1 MPSRESRRLKQR
13 TKKDETVTEFERTK
27 KRSPVLWIFSVILL
41 VIIVVTFVGVPVAGR
56 MGSSGRIVFGSY
68 DKREIS
74 YTPGNYLSMQKDSIA
89 KELDITGS
97 TGEQNLQIQALR
109 VWRGAFERTVIH
121 TGILMEAEK
130 SGLTVS
136 EDLIDK
142 SIAKYG
148 PYSVNGEFSIE
159 LYNETPNAEKFAT
172 RKVFKEDLIH
182 GQYVEDQ
189 TSNQKISSK
198 EVDFIAKMMA
208 NEKRFEYVSFP
219 LEKYPV
225 DEVVS
230 YGTANS
236 ALFKKMRLSKITIS
250 SSESDA
256 KTVLKQLK
264 ENGNLFADIARN
276 QSKDSYADKG
286 GDMGY
291 RYYYSLK
298 QDMENPEDADKIFAL
313 KQGEL
318 SDIVKAAPAGWTIYR
333 CEEDASDADLSK
345 PEEIEVVRSYMN
357 TFERGKIEDYFV
369 AQGNKFKSKALTDGF
384 RQAGSA
390 YNASVHTTDFF
401 AINYGNISLDT
412 QYGRIPF
419 FKPLRTEDGDT
430 TLSGA
435 MSNENALK
443 AMFSLKPM
451 EISDPLII
459 NDYVVVVQAIESRT
473 ASDEELSG
481 VRLYYPYL
489 VNSLRQEEL
498 ASMYLYSKK
507 LKDNFYPVFEKY
519 FLPQS

>member
-1 MPSRESRRLKQR
+1 
-13 TKKDETVTEFERTK
+13 
-27 KRSPVLWIFSVILL
+27 
-41 VIIVVTFVGVPVAGR
+41 
-56 MGSSGRIVFGSY
+56 
-68 DKREIS
+68 
-74 YTPGNYLSMQKDSIA
+74 
-89 KELDITGS
+89 
-97 TGEQNLQIQALR
+97 
-109 VWRGAFERTVIH
+109 
-121 TGILMEAEK
+121 
-130 SGLTVS
+130 
-136 EDLIDK
+136 
-142 SIAKYG
+142 
-148 PYSVNGEFSIE
+148 
-159 LYNETPNAEKFAT
+159 
-172 RKVFKEDLIH
+172 
-182 GQYVEDQ
+182 
-189 TSNQKISSK
+189 
-198 EVDFIAKMMA
+198 
-208 NEKRFEYVSFP
+208 
-219 LEKYPV
+219 
-225 DEVVS
+225 
-230 YGTANS
+230 
-236 ALFKKMRLSKITIS
+236 
-250 SSESDA
+250 
-256 KTVLKQLK
+256 
-264 ENGNLFADIARN
+264 
-276 QSKDSYADKG
+276 
-286 GDMGY
+286 
-291 RYYYSLK
+291 
-298 QDMENPEDADKIFAL
+298 
-313 KQGEL
+313 
-318 SDIVKAAPAGWTIYR
+318 
-333 CEEDASDADLSK
+333 
-345 PEEIEVVRSYMN
+345 MN